1 MKFKYIKISFLYP
14 PQDPHI
20 ICYFI
25 CQCSLAVFTA
35 KDNKVSHMV
44 KQKQFKCLLGYKM
57 FICY

>member
-1 MKFKYIKISFLYP
+1 MKYFLYP
-14 PQDPHI
+14 KGLSYHLL
-20 ICYFI
+20 FLLA
-25 CQCSLAVFTA
+25 QCSLAVFTA